1 MTTDAPR
8 FQTRTP
14 PLVAMRVPADVSP
27 YGLAANAHLMWRLAK
42 QSNEMSTTT
51 EPGNPGEEYK
61 SVCEF
66 MRLYSTL
73 RFYQLALLLGTTGSI
88 VTALSSNAVRMSFA
102 RAELLRTGGLII
114 SLAFLVME
122 FRATSY
128 WHGLR
133 NRGNELARVLRY
145 QPFPT
150 SSRWN
155 PLTTG
160 GASFYLHV
168 AVATLWFASLF
179 LHLQPGL

>member
-1 MTTDAPR
+1 ME
-8 FQTRTP
+8 
-14 PLVAMRVPADVSP
+14 S
-27 YGLAANAHLMWRLAK
+27 
-42 QSNEMSTTT
+42 
-51 EPGNPGEEYK
+51 GNPGEEYR

-66 MRLYSTL
+66 MRLYATL

-88 VTALSSNAVRMSFA
+88 VTALSSDAVRTAFA
-102 RAELLRTGGLII
+102 RAQLLKTGGLIV

-122 FRATSY
+122 FRASSY

-133 NRGNELARVLRY
+133 RRGNELAQVLRF

-155 PLTTG
+155 PLTTS

-168 AVATLWFASLF
+168 VVATLWLASMCLR
-179 LHLQPGL
+179 LQSGF